1 MDMKAGRTKMGKQ
14 IGIYRGNITPEDR
27 LLSTTVGRQAMLDD
41 ILEKLERS
49 AKKKGGQHYLF
60 IGPRGIGKTHFLTLI
75 DNAIKKEG
83 TLNKNYTVIRFP
95 EESHRILSYADF
107 LLGVV
112 EILGEATEEKEWQE
126 LYRSL
131 SEEEKDDIII
141 DTIEP
146 RLKEYQKKTKKTLLI
161 LLENLD
167 TLFTEQIKQEQDIHR
182 FRSFLMDSPCATLV
196 GASPVYFP
204 GLYNTKSPL
213 YEFFDIQILE
223 DMTEE
228 LTLEMIR
235 KNLEWEG
242 RKDILKDFDT
252 LIPKIQ
258 SLHTMTGGNPRLIM
272 ILYELIAHDNIL
284 DVKLQ
289 FQKLLDQISP
299 FYQDRLKDLA
309 PQERALLE
317 NMALMRTEPRTPANI
332 SKKLRMPPQQT
343 SSLLKRMTDSG
354 YLTVSENPQ
363 DKRSRLYRIKE
374 GFFDLWLAMSLS
386 RTQRKRLPYLVEFFE
401 AYYRDRREREEKR
414 TELWHRLDEGKEAAS
429 KVNDA
434 EILDYLSEIG
444 DEIERCQ
451 TKFELAVHKIKAGD
465 KTQAE
470 ELIREIKAISPSRT
484 SFVWMTEQIDRWAK
498 EGIEIDAQK
507 WLDGMI
513 EYWRTQRSGDLERAV
528 EIAFHLGIE
537 LFDKGLHKVH
547 VELMSDALAQTQ
559 DLNTRLLLLLR
570 IGQSQMLEGQYVSAL
585 ESFQSAILLSRQA
598 KDKELESFAL
608 KHIGMTHSSMG
619 NHETAMQYL
628 QDGLKLS
635 REIGNKKGEIS
646 ILQQISTSY
655 KNMGNYESAMPY
667 LQECLNVSKEIDDKD
682 NMSAALNNISQV
694 YDNRRDYEAALR
706 YLQKSLNLIKEVG
719 NKAGEATIMNNI
731 GLTFFAKGDYD
742 TAMKYLQESLNLNRE
757 IGNRKGMIFPLNNMV
772 EIFAVQ
778 GNLKKAIDVAL
789 EASKLAKETNDIFS
803 LYSVGSNLGRILR
816 ESGEIAEGLKILKM
830 SLELGKKAK
839 INVNELEKLIQKY
852 EKESGKIKK
861 KIALKK

>member
-1 MDMKAGRTKMGKQ
+1 MGKQ

-41 ILEKLERS
+41 LLEKLGRS

-60 IGPRGIGKTHFLTLI
+60 IGPRGIGKTHFLSLI
-75 DNAIKKEG
+75 DTAVKK
-83 TLNKNYTVIRFP
+83 TNQLNKNYTVIRFP

-146 RLKEYQKKTKKTLLI
+146 RLKEYQRKTKKTLLI

-182 FRSFLMDSPCATLV
+182 FRSFLMDSPCATLI

-223 DMTEE
+223 DLTEE

-242 RKDILKDFDT
+242 RKDILKDFDA

-258 SLHTMTGGNPRLIM
+258 SLHTMTSGNPRLIM
-272 ILYELIAHDNIL
+272 ILYKLIAHDNIL

-317 NMALMRTEPRTPANI
+317 NMALMRTEPRTPASI

-343 SSLLKRMTDSG
+343 SSLLKRMTDAG

-414 TELWHRLDEGKEAAS
+414 TELWQRLGKGQEGVAKI
-429 KVNDA
+429 NDA

-451 TKFELAVHKIKAGD
+451 TKIELAVHRIKAGD
-465 KTQAE
+465 KAQAND
-470 ELIREIKAISPSRT
+470 LISEIKAISPSRS
-484 SFVWMTEQIDRWAK
+484 SFVWMTEQADLWAK
-498 EGIEIDAQK
+498 EGIGVDAQK

-513 EYWRTQRSGDLERAV
+513 EYWRTQRSGDLEKAV
-528 EIAFHLGIE
+528 EIAFGLGLD
-537 LFDKGLHKVH
+537 LFDKGLHKVFI
-547 VELMSDALAQTQ
+547 ELMNDALEHTQ
-559 DLNTRLLLLLR
+559 DPNKRFLLLVGR
-570 IGQSQMLEGQYVSAL
+570 WTSQMQEGQYPSAL
-585 ESFQSAILLSRQA
+585 ESLKSALALSRQ
-598 KDKELESFAL
+598 
-608 KHIGMTHSSMG
+608 
-619 NHETAMQYL
+619 
-628 QDGLKLS
+628 
-635 REIGNKKGEIS
+635 
-646 ILQQISTSY
+646 
-655 KNMGNYESAMPY
+655 
-667 LQECLNVSKEIDDKD
+667 V
-682 NMSAALNNISQV
+682 V
-694 YDNRRDYEAALR
+694 
-706 YLQKSLNLIKEVG
+706 
-719 NKAGEATIMNNI
+719 NKAYERDVLKFI
-731 GLTFFAKGDYD
+731 GLTFFTMNDYES
-742 TAMKYLQESLNLNRE
+742 ALSYLQDSIKLSKIINDTEGEVRTLHFMALT
-757 IGNRKGMIFPLNNMV
+757 
-772 EIFAVQ
+772 FAKQDNV
-778 GNLKKAIDVAL
+778 KKELETEL
-789 EASKLAKETNDIFS
+789 EAYQLATATKDIFY
-803 LYSVGSNLGRILR
+803 LYHVGINLGRLLC
-816 ESGEIAEGLKILKM
+816 ESGEITEGLKILKI
-830 SLELGKKAK
+830 SLGIGKKAK
-839 INVNELEKLIQKY
+839 LQEIDKLEELIQKY
-852 EKESGKIKK
+852 EKESGKPKK
-861 KIALKK
+861 KAAMKK

>member
-1 MDMKAGRTKMGKQ
+1 MGKQ

-27 LLSTTVGRQAMLDD
+27 LLSTTVGRQAMLEDV
-41 ILEKLERS
+41 LEKLERS

-60 IGPRGIGKTHFLTLI
+60 IGPRGIGKTHFLSLI
-75 DNAIKKEG
+75 DTAVKKESN
-83 TLNKNYTVIRFP
+83 LNKNYTVIRFP

-112 EILGEATEEKEWQE
+112 EILGEATEEKEWQD
-126 LYRSL
+126 LYRAL

-146 RLKEYQKKTKKTLLI
+146 QLKEYQKKTKKTLLI

-182 FRSFLMDSPCATLV
+182 FRSFLMDSPCAALLGT
-196 GASPVYFP
+196 SPVYFP

-223 DMTEE
+223 DLTEE

-235 KNLEWEG
+235 KNLKWED
-242 RKDILKDFDT
+242 RKDILKDFDS

-258 SLHTMTGGNPRLIM
+258 SLHTMTSGNPRLIM

-317 NMALMRTEPRTPANI
+317 NMALMRSEPRTPANI

-343 SSLLKRMTDSG
+343 SSLLKRMTDAG

-414 TELWHRLDEGKEAAS
+414 TELWQRLEEGQEAA

-465 KTQAE
+465 KGQAK
-470 ELIREIKAISPSRT
+470 ELLSEIKALSPSQT
-484 SFVWMTEQIDRWAK
+484 SFVWMAEQADRWAK
-498 EGIEIDAQK
+498 EGIEVDAQK

-513 EYWRTQRSGDLERAV
+513 EYWRTQRSGDLEKAV
-528 EIAFHLGIE
+528 EIAFDLGVNLLE
-537 LFDKGLHKVH
+537 KDLHKVFI
-547 VELMSDALAQTQ
+547 ELMNDALEHTQ
-559 DLNTRLLLLLR
+559 DPDKRFYLFLGRGT
-570 IGQSQMLEGQYVSAL
+570 SQMQDGQYPSAL
-585 ESFQSAILLSRQA
+585 ESLQSALALSRQVVNKA
-598 KDKELESFAL
+598 DERDLL
-608 KHIGMTHSSMG
+608 KYVGMTLFTM
-619 NHETAMQYL
+619 NDYETALSYL
-628 QDGLKLS
+628 QDSIKLS
-635 REIGNKKGEIS
+635 KIINDTKGEAIT
-646 ILQQISTSY
+646 LHL
-655 KNMGNYESAMPY
+655 MA
-667 LQECLNVSKEIDDKD
+667 
-682 NMSAALNNISQV
+682 
-694 YDNRRDYEAALR
+694 
-706 YLQKSLNLIKEVG
+706 
-719 NKAGEATIMNNI
+719 
-731 GLTFFAKGDYD
+731 LTFAK
-742 TAMKYLQESLNLNRE
+742 
-757 IGNRKGMIFPLNNMV
+757 
-772 EIFAVQ
+772 Q
-778 GNLKKAIDVAL
+778 GNVKKALETAL
-789 EASKLAKETNDIFS
+789 ETYRLATEIKDSFS
-803 LYSVGSNLGRILR
+803 LYHGGVNLGLLLC
-816 ESGEIAEGLKILKM
+816 ELGEIAEGLKILKM
-830 SLELGKKAK
+830 SLEISKKAK
-839 INVNELEKLIQKY
+839 FTGIDGLEEHIQKY
-852 EKESGKIKK
+852 EKENGKPKK
-861 KIALKK
+861 KTAMKK